1 MFTANTRAR
10 GRGGTDFDVHYA
22 VTWGQDHILK
32 LNQGKEV
39 QLSMDQSSGSGFES
53 KSHYGSGFFQ
63 MRINCLQE
71 IPPALSQLSTYL
83 TSKDNTHD
91 EVDFEFLG
99 NRQGKPTAIQTNV
112 FTNGQGGR
120 EQKFVL
126 WFDPTTS
133 FHTYGILW
141 NPYHIVFYVDKV
153 PIRVFKNNKRS
164 GVNYPSKPMQLEA
177 SLWNGE
183 AWATNGGKD
192 KINWAYA
199 PFKAQF
205 QGFSDHGCHVNGQS
219 NIANVC
225 GSTRYWWNTGTYSRL
240 SANEQK
246 AMENVRAKYMNY
258 DYCSDR
264 PRYPVPPSEC
274 QWNM

>member
-1 MFTANTRAR
+1 
-10 GRGGTDFDVHYA
+10 
-22 VTWGQDHILK
+22 
-32 LNQGKEV
+32 
-39 QLSMDQSSGSGFES
+39 
-53 KSHYGSGFFQ
+53 
-63 MRINCLQE
+63 MRIKL
-71 IPPALSQLSTYL
+71 PPRDSAGVVTAFYL
-83 TSKDNTHD
+83 TSKGNTHD

-112 FTNGQGGR
+112 FTNGQGGLR
-120 EQKFVL
+120 GQSSYCV
-126 WFDPTTS
+126 
-133 FHTYGILW
+133 
-141 NPYHIVFYVDKV
+141 YVDKV

-164 GVNYPSKPMQLEA
+164 GVNYPSKPMQLET

-205 QGFSDHGCHVNGQS
+205 QGFSDYGCHVNGQS

-225 GSTRYWWNTGTYSRL
+225 GSTKYWWNTRTYSRL

-274 QWNM
+274 RWNI